1 MITVRD
7 IVREVDLFMKIV
19 RDERPDLLTYAQLS
33 DHVYPSS
40 IDAFLPAE
48 LMQWQEVDRYDSTQG
63 IRKSGYFGVLYLNPE
78 QTHYVLASRG
88 TKGIKAKIA
97 DLNGII
103 RGQHTTHENSLYKF
117 LFRILRKVSEERKEL
132 SLTGHSLGA
141 WLSELAVCW
150 YYTHFI
156 QWFPT
161 LHISATVFDSPGGEE
176 GVERYFPC
184 QLNPSIIKQWDVMSI
199 LSYPNLINSLHRHLG
214 ALYHLPSRLDEHG
227 SDPSCPH
234 SMKTKHGMTAMV
246 ATLKEISDSGRN
258 PYQILQPMD
267 NWTHN
272 HGSIAGRRQRYY
284 DQQSSYDTESGQLQ
298 LQQDQTPQQQHE
310 LEQRGGFQ
318 RRSYQTPDEAII
330 QHNEYVL
337 DFRHFQYAHRVL
349 LAHLYLLRQINE
361 AEIRRRLEAIEPR
374 LHPFICEQ
382 LMKYELYNVRP
393 EGVGIISYK
402 DVAVRTQRWNGIL
415 VIDQNQSHAQDVFRF
430 RKDHSRVF
438 SRLMEEAIEALINPV
453 HIIGVAG
460 DDSSAPDLPQYEYA
474 EEIGGSLIIGNRDID
489 ESFAVVGD
497 EAYARRAAEDA
508 RQLREQVASFP
519 RAPLARRV
527 AGDIRIGSARIN
539 RSYRAI
545 QAGTQYAGGTEGR
558 QETIQQAIANSSITR
573 STQPIPI
580 MVDQLDPR
588 AIGITNS
595 QMAAGTVVSIP
606 SVRRDNP
613 TTTLSPHRV
622 ASVQIGTLTE
632 IIDLPPRYH
641 TPSGDKH
648 YNLKVTHAY
657 THCHVGR
664 GTELNT
670 IHQQITRARFSI
682 IMSSTI
688 RSGIGKTTLAH
699 AYAHWMKQ
707 QDYYDYIIWLDASN
721 SRTLLEDMRQFL
733 LEHERQQMRGEE
745 RDYPHTQATIQTFY
759 GVITTQ
765 PCYRKTLLI
774 FDNLPA
780 ISGLG
785 NVYRSQPT
793 DLCFDPLQLTEL
805 NDVDTRQRLDWII
818 TTPDQSVQ
826 AKPVDQHIDLVPFS
840 QMDSLAYLRHYLPEI
855 NESERQQLAEILEGY
870 PKALELAVTSLRRR
884 FIHSVQEYLRFFQE
898 QSSALSQEV
907 TSMGDESLHSTSYQ
921 RILQV
926 AMRLNGIGG

>member
-1 MITVRD
+1 MIAVRD

-33 DHVYPSS
+33 DHVYPNSV
-40 IDAFLPAE
+40 DDFLPAE
-48 LMQWQEVDRYDSTQG
+48 LMQWQEVERYDSTRRIGQ
-63 IRKSGYFGVLYLNPE
+63 SGYFGVLYLNPD

-88 TKGIKAKIA
+88 TRGFRALVA
-97 DLNGII
+97 DLNGVI
-103 RGQHTTHENSLYKF
+103 RGQHTAQENSLYKF
-117 LFRILRKVSEERKEL
+117 LFHVLRRVSEERKEL
-132 SLTGHSLGA
+132 SLTGHSLGG
-141 WLSELAVCW
+141 WLSELAICW
-150 YYTHFI
+150 YYTHFR
-156 QWFPT
+156 QWFPD
-161 LHISATVFDSPGGEE
+161 LHVSATVFDSPGGEE
-176 GVERYFPC
+176 GVGRYIPS
-184 QLNPSIIKQWDVMSI
+184 QLNPDIIRQWDVMSI
-199 LSYPNLINSLHRHLG
+199 LSYPNFINSLHQHLG
-214 ALYHLPSRLDEHG
+214 ALYHLPVRLDHHG
-227 SDPSCPH
+227 RAPRRAHGVAVTH
-234 SMKTKHGMTAMV
+234 SMTAMV

-272 HGSIAGRRQRYY
+272 HGSVTGRRQRYY

-318 RRSYQTPDEAII
+318 RRSYQTPDETMI

-361 AEIRRRLEAIEPR
+361 AEIRRRLEAVEPR
-374 LHPFICEQ
+374 LHPFVCEQ
-382 LMKYELYNVRP
+382 LMKYELYNVRS

-402 DVAVRTQRWNGIL
+402 DAAVRTQRWNGIL
-415 VIDQNQSHAQDVFRF
+415 VLDQNQAHAQDIFRF

-519 RAPLARRV
+519 RVPLAGRV

-545 QAGTQYAGGTEGR
+545 QSGAQYAGSAAER
-558 QETIQQAIANSSITR
+558 QETIEQASAAPSITR

-588 AIGITNS
+588 AIGMTTS

-606 SVRRDNP
+606 SVRSDNP
-613 TTTLSPHRV
+613 ATPLFPHGV
-622 ASVQIGTLTE
+622 ASVQIGTLTTS
-632 IIDLPPRYH
+632 IDLPPRYH

-648 YNLKVTHAY
+648 YNLKAAHAY

-688 RSGIGKTTLAH
+688 RSGIGKSTLAH
-699 AYAHWMKQ
+699 TYAHWMKQ

-721 SRTLLEDMRQFL
+721 SRILLEDMRQFL
-733 LEHERQQMRGEE
+733 LEHERQQMRGDE

-780 ISGLG
+780 IGGLG
-785 NVYRSQPT
+785 SVYRSQPT
-793 DLCFDPLQLTEL
+793 DLCFDPLQLTQL
-805 NDVDTRQRLDWII
+805 NDANTRQRLDWVI
-818 TTPDQSVQ
+818 TTPDQSIQ
-826 AKPVDQHIDLVPFS
+826 ARQINQHVNLVPFS
-840 QMDSLAYLRHYLPEI
+840 QTDSIAYLRHYLPEM
-855 NESERQQLAEILEGY
+855 NESERQQLAEILGGY
-870 PKALELAVTSLRRR
+870 PKALELAVISLKRR
-884 FIHSVQEYLRFFQE
+884 FIHSGQDYLRLFHE
-898 QSSALSQEV
+898 QSAELSAHATSAELTPLS
-907 TSMGDESLHSTSYQ
+907 SAHYQ